1 MLALTCGCQIVIGDL
16 SERAELSGIGLSR
29 PEQRCDDCGMSIVL
43 SHRTAWLVWHAPGR
57 PVLSERFPSTLG
69 ALVPSYPSKA
79 LVIQARILLRT
90 LGTADCDEE
99 SIDVLVCDDAFRSCD
114 PSVISHRCSHQLP
127 PRSVCKIAPGI
138 FVVSPELCFV
148 QMGEVFSDA
157 RELVEFGC
165 ELCGCYELPPDSH
178 GNYRERAPLASLDSL
193 KAAIEG
199 LTGVRGVK
207 AARCAITYVR
217 SGSRSP
223 METAHVIMLVL
234 SKRQGGLGI
243 RSVHMDV
250 HVNIPDA
257 LRRLT
262 RRGSVVCDAC
272 VLKARLDIEYN
283 GFHHDEES
291 RKVEDE
297 ERRNVL
303 EAMGF
308 HVKVLTKAASFDTWS
323 CRRHLMSIMQIVG
336 MRTRDL
342 PKGIW
347 DSQEELR
354 LFVLRRWLGTLAGQ
368 REAA

>member
-1 MLALTCGCQIVIGDL
+1 
-16 SERAELSGIGLSR
+16 
-29 PEQRCDDCGMSIVL
+29 MSIVL
-43 SHRTAWLVWHAPGR
+43 SHRTAWLVWHVPNL
-57 PVLSERFPSTLG
+57 PVLSERLPPTRG
-69 ALVPSYPSKA
+69 ALAPSYPNKA
-79 LVIQARILLRT
+79 LVARARNLLRM
-90 LGTADCDEE
+90 LGTGHCDEGP
-99 SIDVLVCDDAFRSCD
+99 IDVLVCDDAFRSCN

-148 QMGEVFSDA
+148 QMGEVLSDA
-157 RELVEFGC
+157 RELVEFGY
-165 ELCGCYELPPDSH
+165 ELCGGYELPPDGH

-193 KAAIEG
+193 KVAIDG
-199 LTGVRGVK
+199 LAGVRGVK
-207 AARCAITYVR
+207 AARWAVAYVR
-217 SGSRSP
+217 DGSRSP
-223 METAHVIMLVL
+223 METAHVMMLVL
-234 SKRQGGLGI
+234 PKRQGGLGI
-243 RSVHMDV
+243 RSLRMDV
-250 HVNIPDA
+250 RVNIPDT

-308 HVKVLTKAASFDTWS
+308 HVKVLTKAAFFDTCS
-323 CRRHLMSIMQIVG
+323 CRRHLLSIMQIVG
-336 MRTRDL
+336 MRARDL
-342 PKGIW
+342 PKGFW

-368 REAA
+368 SEAV